1 MRHRTIICL
10 VGILFVTA
18 VAVGAMSQEQS
29 AKPADPELDAV
40 QGMIRQAW
48 QESEQFT
55 RAGGKASDANHPGRK
70 WAVMLWQYR
79 EQHPGIPAAAR
90 ATGEA
95 LHLMIHTDQIKAAI
109 AKADTLKPDDPS
121 WKRVI
126 SVLLE
131 AGDNIRE
138 YDFLIKKTN
147 SLLPQIKDKEVRAA
161 MLFNL
166 GQAHQRKDEGELA
179 KAAYQ
184 AVIVQSPNTP
194 YSKEAEG
201 NIHEIESLNVGQP
214 GPLFANKSTEGA
226 RILLSDFKGKV
237 VLLKFWASW

>member
-1 MRHRTIICL
+1 MRRKAVISLLGICL
-10 VGILFVTA
+10 VVLFS
-18 VAVGAMSQEQS
+18 VAALPQEPSNQTG
-29 AKPADPELDAV
+29 DPDLGAV
-40 QGMIRQAW
+40 QRMIRQAW
-48 QESEQFT
+48 QESEQFNA
-55 RAGGKASDANHPGRK
+55 AGGKATDASHPGRK
-70 WAVMLWQYR
+70 WADTLWQYR
-79 EQHPGIPAAAR
+79 EQHAGTPAAAR

-109 AKADTLKPDDPS
+109 AKADTLKPDDPP

-138 YDFLIKKTN
+138 YDFLIKKAN

-161 MLFNL
+161 ILFNL

-184 AVIVQSPNTP
+184 AVIAESPNTP
-194 YSKEAEG
+194 YAREAEG
-201 NIHEIESLNVGQP
+201 NIHEIESLNIGQP
-214 GPLFANKSTEGA
+214 APLFANKSTEGE